1 MKIIITT
8 SLVLLSAIFSFS
20 VAQEILPARTQIQ
33 HNEALRPCW
42 EVTLPTDKDPTKEAW
57 NDFLRDAYDLK
68 LKGLGLFANKD
79 FLHAE
84 EVMVES
90 LSDLLLNFYT
100 SFETI
105 ESGDR
110 THTKMSVFISFG
122 YDVYAGPDTYSES
135 FNRVKEIIEEF
146 LLQFLPVYF
155 NEAISENQDRISD
168 LKGDMDDLQK
178 DIAKN
183 EKEIEELKKE
193 NEEARESLI
202 NLQVQYEDANKSL
215 TSKRQTYEGI
225 KRQLEKLSKE

>member
-1 MKIIITT
+1 MK
-8 SLVLLSAIFSFS
+8 AIFSITLFLFS
-20 VAQEILPARTQIQ
+20 VIFSISEAQDILPTRAHIQ

-42 EVTLPTDKDPTKEAW
+42 EVQLPTNKDPTKEAW
-57 NDFLRDAYDLK
+57 DDFLGDAYDIK

-79 FLHAE
+79 FLSAE
-84 EVMVES
+84 EIRVET
-90 LSDLLLNFYT
+90 LSDLSLNFYT
-100 SFETI
+100 SFVTVD
-105 ESGDR
+105 SGYS
-110 THTKMSVFISFG
+110 TLTKMAVFLSFG

-135 FNRVKEIIEEF
+135 FNRLKEIIEDF
-146 LLQFLPVYF
+146 LLQFLPGYF
-155 NEAISENQDRISD
+155 NETISENQDRISD
-168 LKGDMDDLQK
+168 LKEEMDDLQK

-215 TSKRQTYEGI
+215 TSKRQTYEDV

>member
-20 VAQEILPARTQIQ
+20 VAQEILPVRTQIQ

-79 FLHAE
+79 FLSAE

-110 THTKMSVFISFG
+110 SHTRMSVFISFG

-146 LLQFLPVYF
+146 LLQFLPGYF

-215 TSKRQTYEGI
+215 TSKRQTYEDV